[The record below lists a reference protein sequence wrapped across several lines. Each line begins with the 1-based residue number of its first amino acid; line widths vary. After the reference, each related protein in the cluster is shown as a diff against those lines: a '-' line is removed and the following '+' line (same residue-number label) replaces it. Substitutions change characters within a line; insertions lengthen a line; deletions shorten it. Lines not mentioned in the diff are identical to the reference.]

1 MSQNQIPD
9 LSLQISLPNSDL
21 SSICATT
28 NEVDDLDSP
37 FDIWKNVHEGFK
49 SHSDG
54 FSSSFKKNGDSF
66 QRTDDT
72 ELSLTTT
79 TVPSEAESLWKR
91 KSFVRLRPF
100 NGIPCNPSILE
111 KDSNFSLHP
120 SCSSGN
126 SVFEGVKQVSR
137 FNGITMESLRAHK
150 FQYLNLNQHQIL
162 QQQQQRQ
169 QQKYNQFGNSEFGN
183 GQEKYNQFGNSEF
196 GNGFVRSRMM
206 MPRQQS
212 NKRNTR
218 APRMRWTSS
227 LHNRFVHAVE
237 LLGGHERATPKSVLE
252 LMDVKDLTLAHVKSH
267 LQMYRTVKNTDK
279 PAASSDGDENFMS
292 LTPPHTQNNLSLD
305 HDISF
310 ISNNLWG
317 NSSSSKGT
325 WTQGNSRDF
334 DEHSTEETLSSQH
347 LENLLQG
354 NNYTQSRS
362 FKDQNI
368 DCQKNPNLEFTLGR
382 SN

>member
-9 LSLQISLPNSDL
+9 LSLQISLPNSAV

-54 FSSSFKKNGDSF
+54 FSSSFKKNGDTF

-79 TVPSEAESLWKR
+79 TTPTTTPSEAESPWKR
-91 KSFVRLRPF
+91 KNFVRLRPF
-100 NGIPCNPSILE
+100 NGIPYNPPILE
-111 KDSNFSLHP
+111 KDSSFSLYP

-126 SVFEGVKQVSR
+126 SGVEGVKQVSR

-162 QQQQQRQ
+162 QQQQQQ
-169 QQKYNQFGNSEFGN
+169 QQQ
-183 GQEKYNQFGNSEF
+183 QFGNSEF

-292 LTPPHTQNNLSLD
+292 LTPPHNRNNLSLD

-325 WTQGNSRDF
+325 WTQGSSRDF
-334 DEHSTEETLSSQH
+334 DEHCTEEILSSQH
-347 LENLLQG
+347 IGNFPQV

>member
-9 LSLQISLPNSDL
+9 LSLQISLPNSAV
-21 SSICATT
+21 SSICTT

-54 FSSSFKKNGDSF
+54 FSSSFKKNGDTF
-66 QRTDDT
+66 QRIDDT

-79 TVPSEAESLWKR
+79 IAPSEAESLWKR

-100 NGIPCNPSILE
+100 NGIPYNPSILE
-111 KDSNFSLHP
+111 RDSNFSLYP

-126 SVFEGVKQVSR
+126 NGFEGVKQVSR

-162 QQQQQRQ
+162 QQQQQQ
-169 QQKYNQFGNSEFGN
+169 QQQ
-183 GQEKYNQFGNSEF
+183 KYNQFGNSEF

-292 LTPPHTQNNLSLD
+292 LTPPHNQNNLSLD

-325 WTQGNSRDF
+325 WTQGSSRDF
-334 DEHSTEETLSSQH
+334 DEHSTEEMLSSH
-347 LENLLQG
+347 LIGNTPQG
-354 NNYTQSRS
+354 NNYIQSRS

-368 DCQKNPNLEFTLGR
+368 DCQKNPNLDFTLGR